1 MGDLNPVFFFGMLEN
16 SHLGIYTY
24 TFVKVDGTTPKRWI
38 SKGSMIHQYMGVA
51 SHRSF
56 PDGIWVF
63 PKIGVP
69 QNGWFIMEIPIKIH
83 DLGVPLFLET
93 PIWKSYPHFQ
103 PQLWL
108 AKLIDQTDRGTG
120 VGKEGCGAFDLLV
133 PDAAFHHV
141 YIERN
146 CYYPIRDGDYIQ
158 MLSLQLKVE
167 MSKQC

>member
-1 MGDLNPVFFFGMLEN
+1 
-16 SHLGIYTY
+16 
-24 TFVKVDGTTPKRWI
+24 
-38 SKGSMIHQYMGVA
+38 
-51 SHRSF
+51 
-56 PDGIWVF
+56 
-63 PKIGVP
+63 
-69 QNGWFIMEIPIKIH
+69 MEIPIKIH